1 MNYIK
6 RLLVKPEQKIKL
18 SDYDPG
24 DTGSLKSKEE
34 AAVILQKNLE
44 KMAKLQYLLYAEN
57 KRSLLIVF
65 QAMDA
70 GGKDGTIRSVMSG
83 LNPQGCR
90 VTSFKA
96 PSSEELDHDYLW
108 RIHKE
113 VPRKGEIGIFN
124 RSHYEDVLIVRVHD
138 LVAKSVW
145 KKRFDQINDFEK
157 YLTQNNVLILKFFLN
172 ISEDEQKNRIQ
183 ARMEDPKKNWKLA
196 PEDFEERKY
205 WKNYIQAYEDILSL
219 CSRENAPWFVIPSNK
234 KWYRNV
240 AVSSVILEILEGL
253 SMSFPETKVDLSKYK
268 IL

>member
-1 MNYIK
+1 MNYTK
-6 RLLVKPEQKIKL
+6 RLLVKPDQNIKL
-18 SDYDPG
+18 SDYDPN
-24 DTGSLKSKEE
+24 DTWSMKSKEE
-34 AAVILQKNLE
+34 AALILQKNLE

-90 VTSFKA
+90 VKSFKA
-96 PSSEELDHDYLW
+96 PSSEELNHDYLW

-113 VPRKGEIGIFN
+113 VPPKGEIGIFN

-138 LVAKSVW
+138 LVPKPVW

-157 YLTQNNVLILKFFLN
+157 YLSHNDVLILKFFLHIN
-172 ISEDEQKNRIQ
+172 EEEQKRRLQ

-196 PEDFEERKY
+196 PEDFEERKH
-205 WKNYIQAYEDILSL
+205 WKKYIEAYEDILSH
-219 CSRENAPWFVIPSNK
+219 CSMETAPWFVIPSNK

-240 AVSSVILEILEGL
+240 AVSSVILETLEAVP
-253 SMSFPETKVDLSKYK
+253 MSFPETKMDLSKYK
-268 IL
+268 II